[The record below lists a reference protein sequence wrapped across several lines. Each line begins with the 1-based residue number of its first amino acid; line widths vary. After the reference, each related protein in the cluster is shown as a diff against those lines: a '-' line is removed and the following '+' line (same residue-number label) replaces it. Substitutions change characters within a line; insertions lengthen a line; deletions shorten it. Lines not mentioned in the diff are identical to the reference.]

1 MRTLFTPLAI
11 TALLCTAATGAVA
24 QDKVRWGVPM
34 SFGSNLTALGDTM
47 PWVSEQLKKA
57 SGGNIDLKVFRPVV
71 GTCGVRLGQS
81 GQGRGRLQLHGLRAR
96 QGAGLGA
103 VRCHAVRDGVADVRR
118 LDLLRRQRCAPEGD
132 L

>member
-11 TALLCTAATGAVA
+11 AALLGMAATDAVA

-57 SGGNIDLKVFRPVV
+57 SGGNIDLKVFEPGKLVPALAV
-71 GTCGVRLGQS
+71 FDLVSQGKAEAGYSFMGYELGKVPAS
-81 GQGRGRLQLHGLRAR
+81 ALF
-96 QGAGLGA
+96 GAMPFGMELPMYA
-103 VRCHAVRDGVADVRR
+103 AWI
-118 LDLLRRQRCAPEGD
+118 
-132 L
+132 